1 MSFMRRNCVKALLG
15 FMLLGPAAHA
25 DQRFVVV
32 SNEETVGTLDVRSEG
47 STISIDYRVDDN
59 GRGPKLKETLVMDP
73 AGLPADWKIEGASSM
88 GAPVRESFHQSG
100 REASWRSLSDS
111 GRARPGAGIYVATHS
126 SPWAYGMYLRSL
138 LKRPDFK
145 LDALPAGTLRAE
157 KLRELTLNAGG
168 VSRPATVHALWG
180 IRAEPVFVLVDATGE
195 FFGTIDAGSVVVPEG
210 FESESHRLSE
220 MAATLNREYLERLTR
235 QFVHQFDQPVY
246 IRNVRV
252 FDGHTGILGPVSTVV
267 VYGERIVGVRPDDPS
282 PSAGVVIDG
291 QGGTLLAGLTD
302 MHSHVSEWDM
312 PLYLAGGVT
321 SVRDMGNHND
331 LLMDLQTRTRAGSVM
346 GPTII
351 ASGFIEGRSPFSA
364 KMGFVVGDLPTAL
377 EKVRWYADH
386 GYTAIKI
393 YSSITP
399 DWVAPMAA
407 EAHKL
412 GLRVSGHV
420 PAFMTSER
428 AVRDGYD
435 EINHMN
441 QLLLSFVL
449 GPQEDTRTTLRFT
462 AVGERM
468 GKLDL
473 DSGPVRRMF
482 QLMKDRGTT
491 VDVTLAGLEWMLLSR
506 PGKSPPS
513 IEEWLTHMPGPV
525 QRARRTAVLDMKPGQ
540 ASLYEAAWKKLLE
553 AGKRLFD
560 DGIPIVPGTD
570 DVPGFM
576 LHSELEVYG
585 RAGIPHARVLQ
596 IATLDCAR
604 YLKRDHEVG
613 SIEQGKVAD
622 LMLLDGDPVQDLSV
636 LRKAR
641 LVMSRGR
648 VLFPDEIYTAMGVQ
662 PFATRPP
669 MRVLDGS

>member
-1 MSFMRRNCVKALLG
+1 MHRHCAHLLLG
-15 FMLLGPAAHA
+15 LLLLGLNARA

-32 SNEETVGTLDVRSEG
+32 SNNETVGTLDVRSEG
-47 STISIDYRVDDN
+47 KRISIDYRVDDN
-59 GRGPKLKETLVMDP
+59 GRGPKLRETLVMGS
-73 AGLPADWKIEGASSM
+73 AGLPDDWQIEGVSSM
-88 GAPVRESFHQSG
+88 GAPVKETLHRSG
-100 REASWRSLSDS
+100 REVAWRSLSDS
-111 GRARPGAGIYVATHS
+111 GRTQPGPRIYVATHS

-138 LKRPDFK
+138 LERPDLK
-145 LDALPAGTLRAE
+145 RDALPTGNLRAE
-157 KLRELTLNAGG
+157 KLRELTLAAGG
-168 VSRPATVHALWG
+168 ASQPVIVYALWG
-180 IRAEPVFVLVDATGE
+180 IRTEPLFVLAGPAGD
-195 FFGTIDAGSVVVPEG
+195 FFGTIDAGSVVVPRG
-210 FESESHRLSE
+210 FESRFQQLSE
-220 MAATLNREYLERLTR
+220 LATTLSREYLERLTR
-235 QFVHQFDQPVY
+235 QFVHQYDRPVH

-252 FDGHTGILGPVSTVV
+252 FDSHTGVLGSPATVV
-267 VYGERIVGVRPDDPS
+267 VYADRIVGIRPDDPA
-282 PSAGVVIDG
+282 PSEGVVIDG

-331 LLMDLQTRTRAGSVM
+331 VLLDLKARIHAGSIM
-346 GPTII
+346 GPTLT
-351 ASGFIEGRSPFSA
+351 ASGFIEGRSAFSA

-407 EAHKL
+407 EAHRL

-428 AVRDGYD
+428 AVRDGFD

-449 GPQEDTRTTLRFT
+449 APEEDTRTLLRFT

-468 GKLDL
+468 GRLDL
-473 DSGPVRRMF
+473 HSEPVRRMF

-540 ASLYEAAWKKLLE
+540 AALYEAAWKKLLE
-553 AGKRLFD
+553 AGKLLYD
-560 DGIPIVPGTD
+560 SGIPIVPGTD

-585 RAGIPHARVLQ
+585 RAGIPFARVLQ

-613 SIEQGKVAD
+613 SIEQGKRAD
-622 LMLLDGDPVQDLSV
+622 LMLLDGDPTRDLSV

-641 LVMSRGR
+641 MVMSGGR
-648 VLFPDEIYTAMGVQ
+648 VVFPEEIHSAMGIQ

-669 MRVLDGS
+669 LRVLDGS